1 MVNTR
6 ITGTLHEPPGEGTGP
21 TGCRPGPLT
30 RRLEWFMVPMHAQ
43 KRNGATHQRPF
54 SGAGVPP
61 ATGASRPRIRRGRD
75 ARDGSRDGCPTTA
88 RGEFMV
94 LGAAFAGFLSIE
106 LAVAMAI
113 LAATLIPMSYA
124 FLHERQLSRACYY
137 RAVAME
143 IVDGEIELLRAGE
156 WRAFAEG
163 SNSYSTRAESARNL
177 PPGRF
182 VLTREGKRL
191 RLEWLPEKRKKG
203 GRVSREVTLP

>member
-1 MVNTR
+1 
-6 ITGTLHEPPGEGTGP
+6 
-21 TGCRPGPLT
+21 
-30 RRLEWFMVPMHAQ
+30 
-43 KRNGATHQRPF
+43 
-54 SGAGVPP
+54 
-61 ATGASRPRIRRGRD
+61 
-75 ARDGSRDGCPTTA
+75 
-88 RGEFMV
+88 MV
-94 LGAAFAGFLSIE
+94 LGAPFTGFLSIE